1 MSNSLGMLSKRL
13 LSVPIV
19 LSVLFAIG
27 PARSDGGLQAGFAV
41 RSIVPP
47 AHLMSEVYSVA
58 GGKNPTKV
66 LDPIEARAVAISQGG
81 QTLVVISVDLLGL
94 FYDDV
99 ALIRGSIQDRY
110 ADTQVIVASSH
121 THSSIDTLG
130 IYGESLVQSGVNDT
144 YQEFVRSQAVD
155 AAEGAL
161 EGLRSAELTVARRE
175 APAGYNE
182 FDRNRNPGSFDDGV
196 TALRFTSGGEVLGTL
211 VNWASHPEL
220 IDPDSGS
227 DPQIGQGEV
236 VISSDYVHSLRQTVE
251 LDGGTAVFVNG
262 PIGAVTALA
271 MPIVDPSTGDRFP
284 RRSVAKARHVGEVIG
299 QTARDA
305 LAEDGELVSDPDL
318 SIDSREF
325 ELRVDNQFILAL
337 RAVGTLERQMYLAG
351 VPAPF
356 GNQVRTQMVRVELGP
371 IEFLTTP
378 GELQPDLYTGGYLP
392 ESEKAN
398 PDVPE
403 ERPARAQMT
412 GAYRFLIGLGQ
423 DELGYFVSAT
433 DYTYPSLYPVYSNG
447 EDRNGVDHYQETL
460 SLGRD
465 TARTLSQITSQMLGI
480 EPEADY
486 FAYPGGFLAAD
497 GSPWYG
503 VPDGE
508 VAGVWVDTSDSG
520 RFERAEDAVAF
531 AKTPSGGEGYGFL
544 DSQSRDIG
552 PSLGPSARGVWVDGD
567 GDGSFDARKDP
578 HLFFDTYALGEG
590 EPRP

>member
-1 MSNSLGMLSKRL
+1 MPTKKLLSIPIL
-13 LSVPIV
+13 LSV
-19 LSVLFAIG
+19 LLAIG
-27 PARSDGGLQAGFAV
+27 PARSDEGLQAGFAV

-47 AHLMSEVYSVA
+47 AHLMSEVYSVV
-58 GGKNPTKV
+58 GGKHPTKV

-99 ALIRGSIQDRY
+99 SLIREAIQ
-110 ADTQVIVASSH
+110 AEESGAQVIVASSH

-130 IYGESLVQSGVNDT
+130 IYGESYAQTGVNDT
-144 YQEFVRSQAVD
+144 YQAFVRSQAVD
-155 AAEGAL
+155 AAIMAL
-161 EGLRSAELTVARRE
+161 EARQPAELKVARRE
-175 APAGYNE
+175 APVGYNE
-182 FDRNRNPGSFDDGV
+182 YDRNRHPGSFDDGV
-196 TALRFTSGGEVLGTL
+196 TALRFTSGGQVLGTL

-220 IDPDSGS
+220 IDPDRGS
-227 DPQIGQGEV
+227 DPDIGSGEV
-236 VISSDYVHSLRQTVE
+236 VISSDYVHSLRETVE
-251 LDGGTAVFVNG
+251 QDGGTAVFVNG

-271 MPIVDPSTGDRFP
+271 MPIIDPSTSQPFP

-299 QTARDA
+299 QTALDA
-305 LAEDGELVSDPDL
+305 LTQDGVTVPDPEL

-337 RAVGTLERQMYLAG
+337 RAAGTLQRQMYLAG
-351 VPAPF
+351 LPAPF

-371 IEFLTTP
+371 VEFLTTP

-403 ERPARAQMT
+403 ERPVRAQMT
-412 GAYRFLIGLGQ
+412 GTYRFMIGLGQ

-433 DYTYPSLYPVYSNG
+433 DYTFPSLWPVYSNG

-465 TARTLSQITSQMLGI
+465 TARTLSQITSQLLGL
-480 EPEADY
+480 EPEPDY

-503 VPDGE
+503 LPDGE
-508 VAGVWVDTSDSG
+508 VAGIWVDTSDSG
-520 RFERAEDAVAF
+520 RFERGEDAVAF
-531 AKTPSGGEGYGFL
+531 AKAPSGGEGYGFL

-552 PSLGPSARGVWVDGD
+552 QSLSPAARGVWVDGD

-590 EPRP
+590 EPQP